1 MTARLPRLTVRVAVT
16 TLVTLLLAACI
27 APAQIGRRGPFP
39 QQGEDLGLAASW
51 AYSGDDTGYRL
62 ELATSDYVIDA
73 GVFNAENYGPRGD
86 GDVYALELGVGPG
99 AFMEGYEGVP
109 FVAGV
114 GAYRFQADDP
124 EVDDDDSFSFWFGT
138 GDFTHDK
145 SGLFYQYRFI
155 LDGPIEGSQGIV
167 GWAF

>member
-1 MTARLPRLTVRVAVT
+1 MTVRIPRSIVLAAAT
-16 TLVTLLLAACI
+16 TLIALLLTACI
-27 APAQIGRRGPFP
+27 APAQIGRRQPMP
-39 QQGEDLGLAASW
+39 RQGDNLNIAASW

-62 ELATSDYVIDA
+62 ELAKNNYVIDA
-73 GVFNAENYGPRGD
+73 GYFNAENYGRRGD

-99 AFMEGYEGVP
+99 AFMEGYEGLP

-114 GAYRFQADDP
+114 GAYRFSGDDP
-124 EVDDDDSFSFWFGT
+124 DVDDDDSFSFWFGT
-138 GDFTHDK
+138 GNFDHSK